1 MANKGTLSEYRQLRD
16 FSRTP
21 EPKGREM
28 TRPEE
33 AKTRF
38 VIHEHHASH
47 LHWDLR
53 LEMEGVLKSWAVPK
67 GPPTEPGVKRLAVQ
81 TEDHPLDYIDFEG
94 IIPEGQ
100 YGAGTVRIWDTGPLG
115 LLEQKDREIKFHL
128 HGRRL
133 KGIYYLLHFKEKNWL
148 LFKGKE

>member
-1 MANKGTLSEYRQLRD
+1 MPGKDTLSEYKRLRD
-16 FSRTP
+16 FAKTP
-21 EPKGREM
+21 EPGGKVKRA
-28 TRPEE
+28 RKV
-33 AKTRF
+33 KTRF

-67 GPPTEPGVKRLAVQ
+67 GPPTAPGVKRLAVQ

-100 YGAGTVRIWDTGPLG
+100 YGAGTVNVWDTGPYG
-115 LLEQKDREIKFHL
+115 LLGQTGREIKFNL
-128 HGRRL
+128 QGKRL
-133 KGIYYLLHFKEKNWL
+133 KGTYYLLHFKEKNWL
-148 LFKGKE
+148 FFKGKE

>member
-1 MANKGTLSEYRQLRD
+1 MPAKDALSEYKKLRN
-16 FSRTP
+16 FSQTP
-21 EPKGREM
+21 EPKGR
-28 TRPEE
+28 
-33 AKTRF
+33 AKAAKKKAETHF

-94 IIPEGQ
+94 VIPEGQ
-100 YGAGTVRIWDTGPLG
+100 YGAGTVKVWDTGPFELLG
-115 LLEQKDREIKFHL
+115 QMDREIKFHL
-128 HGRRL
+128 QGKRL
-133 KGIYYLLHFKEKNWL
+133 KGTYYLLHFKEKNWL